1 MSIDETIQEEIL
13 ASGLVSPSYFRIF
26 VGAIDG
32 QGHLVYKD
40 QVNENGPFA
49 DNFTQLTD
57 NTYKPATL
65 RAALTMEGYVSL
77 IAEATGTQ
85 SLLYLAESP
94 GSEATNRFRKP
105 VDLGKPSSVSAFQD
119 TVLLRGLNGLSNVF
133 GLGADDT
140 IWWKYKNSYTVG
152 QETVTTIPPG
162 TETPIEV
169 TVAVAKPPTQPW
181 SDWQQ
186 LPGALKTVRATNNAD
201 GRIILVGLN
210 EAQVPYLNFQSSDR
224 PFLPEGWEGWQ
235 DIQGSLSGFEQ
246 IEIAIDGDG
255 FVYIFGRIGAN
266 IYKKVQTE
274 MSGNVFT
281 DWLLFAAFDLPIQTF
296 AVGASSNDGLYLAA
310 QVGSGAGSPIYGIR
324 QTTGAHSAW
333 TTPTVIAYAPGNLEL
348 NLYGEAD
355 QKLILFALDTESREL
370 SYILQQLPDHWSANW
385 TGLGSFVADF
395 TVTHDITPT
404 GA

>member
-1 MSIDETIQEEIL
+1 MSIDETIQDEAL
-13 ASGLVSPSYFRIF
+13 PSGLVSPSYFRIF

-40 QVNENGPFA
+40 QVSENGPFA

-57 NTYKPATL
+57 STYTPATL
-65 RAALTMEGYVSL
+65 RASLTMDGYVSL
-77 IAEATGTQ
+77 IAEATGSQ
-85 SLLYLAESP
+85 NLLYLAESP
-94 GSEATNRFRKP
+94 GSESTNRFRDP

-133 GLGADDT
+133 GIGADDT
-140 IWWKYKNSYTVG
+140 IWWKYKNPYTVG
-152 QETVTTIPPG
+152 QETVSTVPPG

-169 TVAVAKPPTQPW
+169 TVAVPKPPAQPW

-186 LPGALKTVRATNNAD
+186 LPGALKSVRATNNAD
-201 GRIILVGLN
+201 GRIILAGLN
-210 EAQVPYLNFQSSDR
+210 DTGVPYLNFQDSES

-255 FVYIFGRIGAN
+255 FVFIFGRIGAN

-281 DWLLFAAFDLPIQTF
+281 DWLQFAAFDLPIQTF
-296 AVGASSNDGLYLAA
+296 AVGASGTGGLYLAA
-310 QVGSGAGSPIYGIR
+310 QVGTGAGSPIYGIR
-324 QTTGAHSAW
+324 QTTGAHTAW
-333 TTPTVIAYAPGNLEL
+333 TTPMVIAYAPGNLEL
-348 NLYGEAD
+348 LLQGEAD
-355 QKLILFALDTESREL
+355 QKLILFALDTDSREL
-370 SYILQQLPDHWSANW
+370 SYIVQQLPDHWSGNW
-385 TGLGSFVADF
+385 TGLGSSISSF
-395 TVTHDITPT
+395 TATHDITPSD
-404 GA
+404 A